1 MGLVLDSAITVLLAV
16 VVGYSIVLN
25 RRLGEL
31 RKRHGEFVGL
41 VDAFKAATERAEA
54 GAGRLRAGGEHTGLD
69 GQIDA
74 ARELLDDLSLMV
86 KRGNRLADRLGPLT
100 GARSGVIGD
109 RPIPGPAITSLGES
123 GGGDGTHGD
132 SSADSRATLEHNL
145 LKALR
150 AARGG

>member
-1 MGLVLDSAITVLLAV
+1 MGLVLDSAIAVLLAV

-41 VDAFKAATERAEA
+41 VDAFKTATERAEA

-86 KRGNRLADRLGPLT
+86 KRGNRLADRLGTLT
-100 GARSGVIGD
+100 GARSGVIAD
-109 RPIPGPAITSLGES
+109 RRPIPGPAITPLGES
-123 GGGDGTHGD
+123 GDGTHGG
-132 SSADSRATLEHNL
+132 SSAESRAALEHNL